1 MEANAR
7 LRRKCRYQ
15 RHRYFVA
22 IVLSVF
28 VAVSPTGEAHAQ
40 VGALTDPDATVSASG
55 TAPSSTAASGQPAAS
70 PWSRFINAWDAIH
83 KQLDMSGIQLGIRYD
98 GEMFINAVWRT
109 APRNQLSRQFEPSV
123 DCRRPTSHRMA
134 RCDVIPLRTW
144 NSRWA
149 PQYFCRRCPGGQQH
163 RGAGEVE
170 TRGRMA
176 STKSIRQ
183 SVLHVDWTLRSQQ
196 RILLVTIGQFVS
208 Q

>member
-70 PWSRFINAWDAIH
+70 PWNRVINAWDAIH
-83 KQLDMSGIQLGIRYD
+83 KQLDMSGIQLGIRYH
-98 GEMFINAVWRT
+98 GEMFINASGGLRRGT
-109 APRNQLSRQFEPSV
+109 TYLGNLNLQLTVHAQRLIGWPGATLFLYGLGIHGGHPSTFVGDAQGSATSR
-123 DCRRPTSHRMA
+123 A
-134 RCDVIPLRTW
+134 RQSG
-144 NSRWA
+144 NSRKDG
-149 PQYFCRRCPGGQQH
+149 F
-163 RGAGEVE
+163 
-170 TRGRMA
+170 
-176 STKSIRQ
+176 
-183 SVLHVDWTLRSQQ
+183 
-196 RILLVTIGQFVS
+196 
-208 Q
+208 